1 MILTLI
7 IIYAIVTAILY
18 VVGYWLFCKSYTKY
32 RYKDIVSFQKYFDER
47 CSLFIAPAFGWP
59 VVIVFSPLV
68 LLLFICYLITRE
80 IKKYYNIE
88 N

>member
-1 MILTLI
+1 MISIL

-18 VVGYWLFCKSYTKY
+18 VVGYWLFCKSYAKY
-32 RYKDIVSFQKYFDER
+32 RHKDIVSFEEYFDDR
-47 CSLFIAPAFGWP
+47 SGLFIVPAFGWP
-59 VVIVFSPLV
+59 VMIVFGPLI

-88 N
+88 K